1 MIKVFLTVT
10 QGSQTDEIIKSILNE
25 KFALELALD
34 EISLFEKNE
43 SGEVVF
49 KRQSQIT
56 FITKALLYSEL
67 EEFLFSKWKETITTF
82 YTLPILNMD
91 KERANLVRKGLRAV

>member
-1 MIKVFLTVT
+1 MIKVFITVA
-10 QGSQTDEIIKSILNE
+10 QGLKTDEVIQSILDE

-34 EISLFEKNE
+34 EITLFENDE
-43 SGEVVF
+43 NGNLIS

-56 FITKALLYSEL
+56 FITKALLYSDL
-67 EEFLFSKWKETITTF
+67 EEFLFKNWKDTITTF

-91 KERANLVRKGLRAV
+91 KERAMLVRKGLKAV

>member
-1 MIKVFLTVT
+1 MIKVFLTVA
-10 QGSQTDEIIKSILNE
+10 QGSETDEIIDSILKE

-34 EISLFEKNE
+34 EISLFEK
-43 SGEVVF
+43 GENGKVNF

-67 EEFLFSKWKETITTF
+67 EEFLFQKWKDKITTF

-91 KERANLVRKGLRAV
+91 KERANLVRKGLRVV

>member
-1 MIKVFLTVT
+1 MIKVFITVA
-10 QGSQTDEIIKSILNE
+10 QGSKTDEIIESIINE

-34 EISLFEKNE
+34 EISLFKPNEKGKII
-43 SGEVVF
+43 SV
-49 KRQSQIT
+49 RQSQIT

-67 EEFLFSKWKETITTF
+67 EDFLFKNWKESITTF

-91 KERANLVRKGLRAV
+91 KDGAILVRKGLRIA

>member
-1 MIKVFLTVT
+1 MIKVFLTVAK
-10 QGSQTDEIIKSILNE
+10 GSQTDEIIESILKE

-34 EISLFEKNE
+34 EISLFEL
-43 SGEVVF
+43 GEQATVNF

-56 FITKALLYSEL
+56 FITKALLYTDL
-67 EEFLFSKWKETITTF
+67 EEYLFNKWGDKITTF

-91 KERANLVRKGLRAV
+91 KERANLVRKGLRSV